1 MAPPK
6 AASKEEI
13 AAFMAKVSK
22 EGADVRKQMEG
33 KLEAEQ
39 AAANSVH
46 TATIKVP
53 ENKWLGFKKSD
64 TRTIKLSS

>member
-1 MAPPK
+1 
-6 AASKEEI
+6 
-13 AAFMAKVSK
+13 MAKVSK